1 MKANTTEKRN
11 TEKRVL
17 IFHCLLFLAHLS
29 LKNNLV
35 SG

>member
-1 MKANTTEKRN
+1 MTADTEKRT

-17 IFHCLLFLAHLS
+17 IFHCLFLTYLS

-35 SG
+35 YV

>member
-1 MKANTTEKRN
+1 MTADTEKRT

-17 IFHCLLFLAHLS
+17 IFHCLLFLIYLS

-35 SG
+35 YV